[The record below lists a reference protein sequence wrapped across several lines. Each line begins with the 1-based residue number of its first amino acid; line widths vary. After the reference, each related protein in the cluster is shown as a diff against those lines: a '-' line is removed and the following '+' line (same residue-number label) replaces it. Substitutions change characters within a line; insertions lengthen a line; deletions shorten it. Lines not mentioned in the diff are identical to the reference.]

1 MVIVPFLKCTGRN
14 ARGGNYMGDPL
25 KTTGGFSQRC
35 KPPPSVYVIVTKF
48 SQRGQPFVTMD
59 PPQFFPGGIFPP
71 HTFNLQMSKF
81 NYYYTCIWK

>member
-1 MVIVPFLKCTGRN
+1 MPE
-14 ARGGNYMGDPL
+14 GGITWGDPL

-48 SQRGQPFVTMD
+48 SQRGQPFVTMG

-81 NYYYTCIWK
+81 NYY

>member
-1 MVIVPFLKCTGRN
+1 MSE
-14 ARGGNYMGDPL
+14 GGITWGDPL

-48 SQRGQPFVTMD
+48 SQRGQPFVTMG
-59 PPQFFPGGIFPP
+59 PPQFFPGEVPPP

-81 NYYYTCIWK
+81 HYYLGVSKY